1 MRTLAIL
8 GLALCACDDD
18 AGGPIDAGLD
28 LSASA
33 PDLATGPTAA
43 RGEYLVKYLLAC
55 GDCHTTP
62 GPTGLPSTAPSD
74 FLAGGRDFDLGPLGH
89 VYAKNLTPDDTNG
102 LGSWTIDQIRRAIKN
117 GTDDQMKPLFPIM
130 PYYMFHN
137 LTEDDANSIAM
148 FLKSLPPQPHMV
160 PESTAT
166 VPVTSPLIDGTMI
179 PHTTLASS
187 DPAFAA
193 AERGRYLVSVSCVEC
208 HTKHLA
214 PGQAT
219 VLDQSKWFGGG
230 ETFALAPG
238 LTTISAN
245 ITPDGTGLAGWSVS
259 DIVGT
264 LKTDQE
270 RGTGRMLCP
279 PMIGGPE
286 RLGGL
291 TDGDLSDI
299 ANYVHTLPAVA
310 NGPFGCDDAGVPYGL
325 PDGG

>member
-1 MRTLAIL
+1 MRTIAIVCFALA
-8 GLALCACDDD
+8 ACDDD
-18 AGGPIDAGLD
+18 AGGPIDAGVD
-28 LSASA
+28 LSAVA
-33 PDLATGPTAA
+33 DMATGPTAA
-43 RGEYLVKYLLAC
+43 RGEYLVKHLLAC

-62 GPTGLPSTAPSD
+62 DPTGQPSVAPAD
-74 FLAGGRDFDLGPLGH
+74 FLAGGRDFNLGPLGH
-89 VYAKNLTPDDTNG
+89 VYAKNLTPDNTDG
-102 LGSWTIDQIRRAIKN
+102 LGMWTLDQIKRAIKN
-117 GTDDQMKPLFPIM
+117 GIDDQMKPLFPIM

-137 LTEDDANSIAM
+137 LTDDDATSIAM
-148 FLKSLPPQPHMV
+148 YLKSLPPQPRKVPDSTAMV
-160 PESTAT
+160 PQPA
-166 VPVTSPLIDGTMI
+166 PAIDAAQI

-187 DPAFAA
+187 DPAFAS

-208 HTKHLA
+208 HTKHLP

-219 VLDQSKWFGGG
+219 VLDQAKWFAGG

-238 LTTISAN
+238 FTTISTN
-245 ITPDGTGLAGWSVS
+245 ITPDATGLAGWSVT

-270 RGTGRMLCP
+270 RGSGHMLCP

-291 TDGDLSDI
+291 SDADLSDI
-299 ANYVHTLPAVA
+299 ANYVHTLPPVH
-310 NGPFGCDDAGVPYGL
+310 NGPFGCDDGGVPYGA